1 MNIHSNSNNN
11 NNNNIYPGSPLAL
24 AVFSGALQIDKSYWT
39 EWDVLLGS
47 FIPLE
52 QTRTQSLFVC
62 FGGKR
67 RVWEEWR
74 RGNGIFPL
82 SFPMRPRA
90 CLNLTPTLL
99 SPPKHTNSDWV
110 GVCLWKWK
118 EMKLYYVLAFTALL
132 EFLLEI
138 IILHLNKPQTGLQY
152 SRPLTNM
159 SL

>member
-1 MNIHSNSNNN
+1 MFSSA
-11 NNNNIYPGSPLAL
+11 PLYL
-24 AVFSGALQIDKSYWT
+24 CNRLVPSRYLCVLGVREECEKSDEGEMVFSLCPFP
-39 EWDVLLGS
+39 WDPRVPQPNPHS
-47 FIPLE
+47 
-52 QTRTQSLFVC
+52 SL
-62 FGGKR
+62 
-67 RVWEEWR
+67 
-74 RGNGIFPL
+74 
-82 SFPMRPRA
+82 
-90 CLNLTPTLL
+90 T
-99 SPPKHTNSDWV
+99 PKHTNSDWV